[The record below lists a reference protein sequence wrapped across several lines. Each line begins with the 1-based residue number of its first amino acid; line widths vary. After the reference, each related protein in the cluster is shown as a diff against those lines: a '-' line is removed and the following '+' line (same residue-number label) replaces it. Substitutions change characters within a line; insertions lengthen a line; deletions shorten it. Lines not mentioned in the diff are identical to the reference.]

1 VQKEH
6 REIQN
11 IMIDNNLTEKVIG
24 ICIKIHRTLGPG
36 LLESV
41 YEDALCYELEKA
53 TISYKRQQEIY
64 AEYDGVRLGVA
75 FRADV
80 IVEGRLIIELKSVEA
95 VAKIHSKILLT
106 YMRLTGVELGLLINF
121 NEALLKDGIVRLIDD
136 KWQQVHKSST
146 NN

>member
-1 VQKEH
+1 
-6 REIQN
+6 
-11 IMIDNNLTEKVIG
+11 MIG
-24 ICIKIHRTLGPG
+24 ICIKIHRALGPG

-53 TISYKRQQEIY
+53 TINYKRQQEIY

-95 VAKIHSKILLT
+95 VAKVHSKILLT

-136 KWQQVHKSST
+136 KCQQMHKSST